1 MSRNLQ
7 RSFIL
12 CLAAAVGCQDG
23 ANTTPAGGSAI
34 GSTAS
39 SGSGEKT
46 YRIAVIPK
54 GTSHEFWSSVHAG
67 AENAAKELGNV
78 EVLWKGPILEDDR
91 TGQINV
97 VLDFVNGQVDGI
109 CLAPLDSQSL
119 IEPVETAIDAGIP
132 VLIFDS
138 GLDEGPDTV
147 SYVATDNW
155 AGGALAAR
163 RLGEL
168 LDGQGD
174 AILLR
179 YKPGSEST
187 HQREEGFLETLQ
199 NDFPDIN
206 ILSSDQYTGITPE
219 DSLDKATQVL
229 TKYRDEVDGVF
240 SVCEPN
246 ATGTLGALEQLEL
259 TDKVQFVAFDPNA
272 PLIDG
277 LKNGYVDG
285 IVLQDPVKMGYLAVK
300 TMVEHLEGGQVERR
314 INTGES
320 MATPDNMT
328 EPRMDEL
335 LHPQQFND

>member
-1 MSRNLQ
+1 MSR
-7 RSFIL
+7 IL
-12 CLAAAVGCQDG
+12 LWSSLACLAFLTGCQDG
-23 ANTTPAGGSAI
+23 TGGAPAAGSAV
-34 GSTAS
+34 GSSAS
-39 SGSGEKT
+39 SSGEKT

-78 EVLWKGPILEDDR
+78 EVLWKGPILENDR
-91 TGQINV
+91 EGQINV
-97 VLDFVNGQVDGI
+97 VQDFINGQVDGI

-119 IEPVETAIDAGIP
+119 IEPVETAIDASIP

-138 GLDEGPDTV
+138 GLDEGPDIV

-155 AGGALAAR
+155 QGGALAAR

-168 LDGQGD
+168 LEGQGD

-179 YKPGSEST
+179 YTSGSEST

-199 NDFPDIN
+199 SDYPDIN

-229 TKYRDEVDGVF
+229 SKYKDEVDGVF

-246 ATGTLGALEQLEL
+246 ATGTLEAIEQLEL
-259 TDKVQFVAFDPNA
+259 TDRVAFIAFDPNA

-277 LKNGYVDG
+277 LKKGHVDG

-300 TMVEHLEGGQVERR
+300 TMVEHLEGGQVDKR

-320 MATPDNMT
+320 MATPENMT

-335 LHPQQFND
+335 LHPQQFED

>member
-1 MSRNLQ
+1 MSRT
-7 RSFIL
+7 SSCIL
-12 CLAAAVGCQDG
+12 FVLLASIAGCQKS
-23 ANTTPAGGSAI
+23 AETPAESGSA
-34 GSTAS
+34 TA
-39 SGSGEKT
+39 SGEKT
-46 YRIAVIPK
+46 LRIAVIPK

-78 EVLWKGPILEDDR
+78 EVLWKGPILENDR

-97 VLDFVNGQVDGI
+97 VQDFINSQVDGI

-119 IEPVETAIDAGIP
+119 VEPVETAIDAGIP
-132 VLIFDS
+132 VVIFDS
-138 GLDEGPDTV
+138 GLDEGPNIV
-147 SYVATDNW
+147 SYVATDNH
-155 AGGALAAR
+155 AGGALAAK

-168 LDGQGD
+168 LEGQGD

-179 YKPGSEST
+179 YTPGSEST
-187 HQREEGFLETLQ
+187 FQREEGFLETLK
-199 NDFPDIN
+199 NEFPDIN

-229 TKYRDEVDGVF
+229 TKYKDEVDGIF

-259 TDKVQFVAFDPNA
+259 AGKVKFIAFDPNA
-272 PLIDG
+272 PLLEG
-277 LKNGYVDG
+277 LGNGNVDG

-300 TMVEHLEGGQVERR
+300 TMVEHLNGAEVEKR
-314 INTGES
+314 IGTGEY
-320 MATPDNMT
+320 MATPENMT

-335 LHPQQFND
+335 LNPQQFGD